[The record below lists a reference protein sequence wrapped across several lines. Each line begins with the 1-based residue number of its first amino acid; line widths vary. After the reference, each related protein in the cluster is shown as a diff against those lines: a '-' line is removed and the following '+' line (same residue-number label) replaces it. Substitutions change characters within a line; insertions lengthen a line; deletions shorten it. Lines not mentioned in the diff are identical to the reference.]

1 MAWVL
6 LLSPAAAAAD
16 HGGTS
21 HSNDSI
27 GVIVDYG
34 SRVGKEEK
42 VAMEL
47 AIDDFYKKTN
57 QRLVLHSRDSQ
68 GDPLR
73 ARISAMDLIEK
84 QQVQA
89 IVGLHTWE
97 EVSLVAE
104 VGGHARIPILS
115 LADSTPKWATDRWP
129 FLVQASP
136 SRYLQMN
143 AVAAIVGSWQWRWIT
158 VIYED
163 TDSAATD
170 IIPCLADA
178 LKQVGS
184 EIGYL
189 LALPPFTVNSS
200 SPLSGELEGLKGRQ
214 SRVFVLHSSLSMAEH
229 LFETANELGMME
241 EGYVWIITD
250 RTTNLIHSMNSAII
264 SSMQGILG
272 VRSYFSQSGP
282 RFQDFYLRFREKF
295 HSLYPKEGNHEPGIF
310 ALQAYDAVWS
320 VALAMEKASSSKKGF
335 IQPFLERIAISD
347 FHGLNS
353 RIQFNR
359 RSLAPQ
365 RIFQIINVIGKS
377 YRELGFW
384 FEGSGFSKTTNEK
397 STYSR
402 QLQVLGQVLW
412 PGGPWSVPRGWSLPT
427 SQKPLRIGV
436 PQHGTFKQF
445 VNVTYD
451 GSHYSVTGFSI
462 EVFNATLEHLKYH
475 LPYELIPYSGNYDS
489 LVEQVHLKEFDAV
502 VGDISIISKRWEH
515 ADFTHPT
522 ANLDCGCV
530 VWLIERNHTSAFEGS
545 ILSQTATLLC
555 MSFTTLFSLH
565 GEKLHSNLSRLSMV
579 VWLFVA
585 LVITQSY
592 TANLSTLLTVQK
604 LKPSVKSLK
613 DNNFVVGC
621 SLRSFI
627 PKYLEEV
634 LGIDPKN
641 IKDIRSFEEYPQAFR
656 RGEIAATFMESL
668 YAEVFL
674 AQYCKGFVTVGPTFR
689 VGGLGFVFP
698 KGSTI
703 LPDISEAVVKL
714 YEKGEIMYL
723 RNKLVHSQK
732 CLEVEAEDDH
742 SISPDSVWVLFLATG
757 ATSTVS
763 LAIYVAGQM
772 QHFQDFMLENI
783 GIWRLISAAMRSW
796 MHHHAQRTQF
806 SGGDLKRTSSL
817 VELGTYRGSHG
828 NV

>member
-1 MAWVL
+1 
-6 LLSPAAAAAD
+6 
-16 HGGTS
+16 
-21 HSNDSI
+21 
-27 GVIVDYG
+27 
-34 SRVGKEEK
+34 
-42 VAMEL
+42 
-47 AIDDFYKKTN
+47 
-57 QRLVLHSRDSQ
+57 
-68 GDPLR
+68 
-73 ARISAMDLIEK
+73 MDLIEK

-250 RTTNLIHSMNSAII
+250 RTTNLIHSMNSATI

-320 VALAMEKASSSKKGF
+320 VALAMETAPSSKKGL

-436 PQHGTFKQF
+436 PQNGTFKQF

-475 LPYELIPYSGNYDS
+475 LTYELIPYSGNFDS
-489 LVEQVHLKEFDAV
+489 LVEQVHLKVRD
-502 VGDISIISKRWEH
+502 
-515 ADFTHPT
+515 
-522 ANLDCGCV
+522 
-530 VWLIERNHTSAFEGS
+530 
-545 ILSQTATLLC
+545 
-555 MSFTTLFSLH
+555 LFS
-565 GEKLHSNLSRLSMV
+565 
-579 VWLFVA
+579 FV
-585 LVITQSY
+585 S
-592 TANLSTLLTVQK
+592 
-604 LKPSVKSLK
+604 
-613 DNNFVVGC
+613 
-621 SLRSFI
+621 
-627 PKYLEEV
+627 
-634 LGIDPKN
+634 
-641 IKDIRSFEEYPQAFR
+641 
-656 RGEIAATFMESL
+656 
-668 YAEVFL
+668 
-674 AQYCKGFVTVGPTFR
+674 
-689 VGGLGFVFP
+689 
-698 KGSTI
+698 
-703 LPDISEAVVKL
+703 
-714 YEKGEIMYL
+714 
-723 RNKLVHSQK
+723 
-732 CLEVEAEDDH
+732 
-742 SISPDSVWVLFLATG
+742 
-757 ATSTVS
+757 
-763 LAIYVAGQM
+763 
-772 QHFQDFMLENI
+772 
-783 GIWRLISAAMRSW
+783 
-796 MHHHAQRTQF
+796 
-806 SGGDLKRTSSL
+806 
-817 VELGTYRGSHG
+817 
-828 NV
+828 

>member
-1 MAWVL
+1 MAL
-6 LLSPAAAAAD
+6 D
-16 HGGTS
+16 HC
-21 HSNDSI
+21 
-27 GVIVDYG
+27 
-34 SRVGKEEK
+34 
-42 VAMEL
+42 
-47 AIDDFYKKTN
+47 
-57 QRLVLHSRDSQ
+57 
-68 GDPLR
+68 
-73 ARISAMDLIEK
+73 
-84 QQVQA
+84 
-89 IVGLHTWE
+89 
-97 EVSLVAE
+97 
-104 VGGHARIPILS
+104 
-115 LADSTPKWATDRWP
+115 
-129 FLVQASP
+129 
-136 SRYLQMN
+136 
-143 AVAAIVGSWQWRWIT
+143 
-158 VIYED
+158 IYED

-214 SRVFVLHSSLSMAEH
+214 SRVFVLHSSLSMAAH

-282 RFQDFYLRFREKF
+282 RFQGFYLRFREKF
-295 HSLYPKEGNHEPGIF
+295 HSLYPKEDNHEPGIF

-320 VALAMEKASSSKKGF
+320 VALAMETAPSSKKGL

-462 EVFNATLEHLKYH
+462 EWQL
-475 LPYELIPYSGNYDS
+475 DS

-515 ADFTHPT
+515 ADFTHPYSEPGLVMIVPVET
-522 ANLDCGCV
+522 ESRPWLFIKPFTKAMWVLTGVITIYSGCV

-565 GEKLHSNLSRLSMV
+565 VSILNEVYIFGHHREKLHSNLSSFGPLSQN
-579 VWLFVA
+579 
-585 LVITQSY
+585 IGGS
-592 TANLSTLLTVQK
+592 
-604 LKPSVKSLK
+604 P
-613 DNNFVVGC
+613 
-621 SLRSFI
+621 
-627 PKYLEEV
+627 
-634 LGIDPKN
+634 GIDPKN

-674 AQYCKGFVTVGPTFR
+674 AQYCKGFVTVRPTFR

-714 YEKGEIMYL
+714 QPLGALLSNRSYINSFAGNLCGRSDAAFPGFYVGKHRYLEADICSNEIL
-723 RNKLVHSQK
+723 D
-732 CLEVEAEDDH
+732 A
-742 SISPDSVWVLFLATG
+742 SPCT
-757 ATSTVS
+757 T
-763 LAIYVAGQM
+763 
-772 QHFQDFMLENI
+772 N
-783 GIWRLISAAMRSW
+783 
-796 MHHHAQRTQF
+796 QF
-806 SGGDLKRTSSL
+806 SGGDHKRTSSL

>member
-21 HSNDSI
+21 HSDGSI

-73 ARISAMDLIEK
+73 ARLSAMDLIEK

-104 VGGHARIPILS
+104 VGGQARIPILS

-170 IIPCLADA
+170 IIPCLVDA

-214 SRVFVLHSSLSMAEH
+214 SRVFVLHSSLSMAAH

-250 RTTNLIHSMNSAII
+250 RTTNLIHSMNSATI

-282 RFQDFYLRFREKF
+282 RFQGFYLRFREKF
-295 HSLYPKEGNHEPGIF
+295 HSLYPKEDNHEPGIF

-320 VALAMEKASSSKKGF
+320 VALAMETAPSSKKGL

-475 LPYELIPYSGNYDS
+475 LTYELIPYSGNFDS
-489 LVEQVHLKEFDAV
+489 LVEQVHLK
-502 VGDISIISKRWEH
+502 
-515 ADFTHPT
+515 FTS
-522 ANLDCGCV
+522 LV
-530 VWLIERNHTSAFEGS
+530 
-545 ILSQTATLLC
+545 
-555 MSFTTLFSLH
+555 TT

-592 TANLSTLLTVQK
+592 TANLSTLLTVQQ

-621 SLRSFI
+621 SFRSFI

-641 IKDIRSFEEYPQAFR
+641 MKDIRSFEEYPQAFR

-742 SISPDSVWVLFLATG
+742 SISPDSLWVLFLATG